1 MYGTVAR
8 LRVKPGM
15 EDELRADFERQK
27 QFSIPG
33 LVGECLY
40 RMDQDPQV
48 IVLVALFESKAAY
61 VANAQAPHQHEDYLR
76 MMTFLEAEP
85 EWNDGEI
92 VMARGL
98 GPEA

>member
-1 MYGTVAR
+1 MMYGTVAR

-40 RMDQDPQV
+40 RMDQGPGC
-48 IVLVALFESKAAY
+48 ALREQSG
-61 VANAQAPHQHEDYLR
+61 VC
-76 MMTFLEAEP
+76 
-85 EWNDGEI
+85 G
-92 VMARGL
+92 
-98 GPEA
+98 